1 MGIVKMSYL
10 RNFVKA
16 FEKKPMFWK
25 IIFFLAAIKVNVSI
39 SLYQVL
45 WLDFF
50 SGRGRKSGCNKR
62 ESYSSIEI
70 YPICSRR
77 A

>member
-16 FEKKPMFWK
+16 FEKKHVLK
-25 IIFFLAAIKVNVSI
+25 NYFFLAAIKVNVSI

-62 ESYSSIEI
+62 ES
-70 YPICSRR
+70 
-77 A
+77 